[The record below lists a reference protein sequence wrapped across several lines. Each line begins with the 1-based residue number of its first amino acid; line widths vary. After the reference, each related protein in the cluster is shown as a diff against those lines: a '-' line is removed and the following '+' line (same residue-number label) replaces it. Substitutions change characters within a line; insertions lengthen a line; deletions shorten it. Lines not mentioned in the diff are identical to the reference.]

1 MMRRWLPVVVGIGI
15 VVWVAAL
22 ALLAVTAEGSQR
34 YGELSAWI
42 LLINILGV
50 VVLLVLIGGRL
61 YDFIRDWRRHVPGSR
76 LRGRTIL
83 MFSGLA
89 IAPLLLVF
97 TFSVLFLTRGIDSWF
112 HAEIRQGL
120 SDALGLSRA
129 ALDLRMR
136 EYLDRTGGIADR
148 LVGLSGG
155 PLYAVLDEEL
165 RNAGADELIVTSAG
179 GQTEGYSRAGMQHG
193 LPRAPSE
200 ELLLQLR
207 QGRPFVSLQPAAGG
221 GYLIKAATHI
231 GAEPGLQSARL
242 LIATYPVPQR
252 LADLAS
258 TVQDAYQEYGR
269 LSVLRVPL
277 KQAFVLTLSLV
288 LLMALLAAMYGAL
301 YFSERLVRPVQDLIA
316 GTRAVAK
323 GDFDTRL
330 SRPSHDEIGFLVTS
344 FNDMTKKLARAREE
358 TERSRAAVEAER
370 AALEVILA
378 RLTSG
383 VISLEPDLRVRVA
396 NQAAGNILGV
406 DFAGAAGRP
415 LAELAAANPLLL
427 QLHDVLQRHIGASET
442 EWREQVTLKS
452 DGGRRELVCACTTLP
467 GDAGAPAGLV
477 LVFDEVTQLLQAQRQ
492 AAWGEVARRL
502 AHEIRNPL
510 TPIQLSAERMRRKL
524 MQGLKPAEAEL
535 LDRATHTIVQ
545 QVEAMKQMVAA
556 FSEYAKAPEMH
567 VSEFDL
573 TALIRQVSDLYHAQ
587 EPRVAFGLSLDPRAA
602 ALEADPGRIRQ
613 LLNNL
618 LTNSL
623 EALDGRENPVIMIE
637 TRRAGDQIVLT
648 VIDNGPGFQGGLIE
662 RAFDPY
668 VTTKPKGTGLGL
680 AIVRRIVEEHGGQVE
695 VDNAPQGGAR
705 IRITLPAAPREAR
718 RTEVRRE
725 KA

>member
-1 MMRRWLPVVVGIGI
+1 MTRRWLPIAVGVGIVI
-15 VVWVAAL
+15 WVAAL
-22 ALLAVTAEGSQR
+22 GLLAVTAEGSQR
-34 YGELSAWI
+34 YGQLSAWI
-42 LLINILGV
+42 LLINIAGV

-83 MFSGLA
+83 MFGGLA
-89 IAPLLLVF
+89 VAPLLLVF
-97 TFSVLFLTRGIDSWF
+97 TFSVLFLVRGIDSWF

-120 SDALGLSRA
+120 SDAVGLSRA

-148 LVGLSGG
+148 IGGLAGG
-155 PLYAVLDEEL
+155 SLYAALDQEL
-165 RNAGADELIVTSAG
+165 RRAGADELIVTSAG
-179 GQTEGYSRAGMQHG
+179 GQLEGYSRAGMAHG
-193 LPRAPSE
+193 MPAVPPE
-200 ELLLQLR
+200 ELRLQLR
-207 QGRPFVSLQPAAGG
+207 QGQPFVSLEPAANG
-221 GYLIKAATHI
+221 GYRIRAATQV
-231 GAEPGLQSARL
+231 APGPRLQPARL
-242 LIATYPVPQR
+242 LFATYPVPQR
-252 LADLAS
+252 LADLAR

-269 LSVLRVPL
+269 LTYQREPL
-277 KQAFVLTLSLV
+277 KAFFVLTLSLV
-288 LLMALLAAMYGAL
+288 LLMAVLAAMYGAL

-330 SRPSHDEIGFLVTS
+330 SRPSHDEIGYLVTS

-358 TERSRAAVEAER
+358 TERSRAEVEAER
-370 AALEVILA
+370 AALEAILA

-396 NQAAGNILGV
+396 NQAAGHILGV
-406 DFAGAAGRP
+406 DLATAAGRP
-415 LAELAAANPLLL
+415 LAELAAEHPLLG
-427 QLHDVLQRHIGASET
+427 QLHAAMQRHVEAGET
-442 EWREQVTLKS
+442 EWREQVTLRS
-452 DGGRRELVCACTTLP
+452 DAGRRELVCASTALP
-467 GDAGAPAGLV
+467 GEAGGAGGLV
-477 LVFDEVTQLLQAQRQ
+477 IVFDEVTQLLQAQRQ

-510 TPIQLSAERMRRKL
+510 TPIQLSAERVRRKL
-524 MQGLKPAEAEL
+524 MRVLQPAEAEL

-567 VSEFDL
+567 ISELDL
-573 TALIRQVSDLYHAQ
+573 AALIRQVSDLYHAQ
-587 EPRVAFGLSLDPRAA
+587 DPRVAFGLSLDPKAA
-602 ALEADPGRIRQ
+602 SLEADPGRIRQ

-618 LTNSL
+618 LTNSV
-623 EALDGRENPVIMIE
+623 EALDGRSDPVIMIE
-637 TRRAGDQIVLT
+637 TKRMGDQIVLT
-648 VIDNGPGFQGGLIE
+648 VIDNGPGFQGGLME
-662 RAFDPY
+662 QAFDPY

-718 RTEVRRE
+718 RVEARRE

>member
-1 MMRRWLPVVVGIGI
+1 MTRRWLPVVIGVGIL
-15 VVWVAAL
+15 VWVVAL
-22 ALLAVTAEGSQR
+22 AMLAMTAEGSQR

-83 MFSGLA
+83 MFGGLA

-136 EYLDRTGGIADR
+136 EYLDRTGHIADR
-148 LVGLSGG
+148 LAGLSGAS
-155 PLYAVLDEEL
+155 LYLVLDEAM

-193 LPRAPSE
+193 LPETPSDA
-200 ELLLQLR
+200 LLLQLR
-207 QGRPFVSLQPAAGG
+207 QGRPFVSLEPAAGG
-221 GYLIKAATHI
+221 GYLIKVATQI
-231 GAEPGLQSARL
+231 GAEPSLQSARL

-252 LADLAS
+252 LADLAR

-406 DFAGAAGRP
+406 DFAQAAGRP
-415 LAELAAANPLLL
+415 LAELAAGCPLLL
-427 QLHDVLQRHIGASET
+427 QLHEVLLEHVNAGET

-452 DGGRRELVCACTTLP
+452 DAGRRELVCACTALP
-467 GDAGAPAGLV
+467 GDTGATAGLV

-524 MQGLKPAEAEL
+524 MRGLQPAEAEL

-556 FSEYAKAPEMH
+556 FSEYAKAPEMQI
-567 VSEFDL
+567 SEFDL
-573 TALIRQVSDLYHAQ
+573 TALIHQVSDLYHAQ
-587 EPRVAFGLSLDPRAA
+587 DPRVAFGLSLDPRAA
-602 ALEADPGRIRQ
+602 ALEADSGRIRQ

-637 TRRAGDQIVLT
+637 TRRMGDQIVLT

-662 RAFDPY
+662 QAFDPY

-705 IRITLPAAPREAR
+705 IRITLPAVPREAR
-718 RTEVRRE
+718 RAEARRE

>member
-1 MMRRWLPVVVGIGI
+1 
-15 VVWVAAL
+15 
-22 ALLAVTAEGSQR
+22 
-34 YGELSAWI
+34 
-42 LLINILGV
+42 
-50 VVLLVLIGGRL
+50 
-61 YDFIRDWRRHVPGSR
+61 
-76 LRGRTIL
+76 
-83 MFSGLA
+83 
-89 IAPLLLVF
+89 
-97 TFSVLFLTRGIDSWF
+97 
-112 HAEIRQGL
+112 
-120 SDALGLSRA
+120 
-129 ALDLRMR
+129 
-136 EYLDRTGGIADR
+136 
-148 LVGLSGG
+148 
-155 PLYAVLDEEL
+155 
-165 RNAGADELIVTSAG
+165 
-179 GQTEGYSRAGMQHG
+179 
-193 LPRAPSE
+193 
-200 ELLLQLR
+200 
-207 QGRPFVSLQPAAGG
+207 
-221 GYLIKAATHI
+221 
-231 GAEPGLQSARL
+231 
-242 LIATYPVPQR
+242 
-252 LADLAS
+252 
-258 TVQDAYQEYGR
+258 
-269 LSVLRVPL
+269 
-277 KQAFVLTLSLV
+277 
-288 LLMALLAAMYGAL
+288 
-301 YFSERLVRPVQDLIA
+301 
-316 GTRAVAK
+316 
-323 GDFDTRL
+323 
-330 SRPSHDEIGFLVTS
+330 
-344 FNDMTKKLARAREE
+344 
-358 TERSRAAVEAER
+358 
-370 AALEVILA
+370 
-378 RLTSG
+378 
-383 VISLEPDLRVRVA
+383 
-396 NQAAGNILGV
+396 
-406 DFAGAAGRP
+406 
-415 LAELAAANPLLL
+415 
-427 QLHDVLQRHIGASET
+427 
-442 EWREQVTLKS
+442 
-452 DGGRRELVCACTTLP
+452 
-467 GDAGAPAGLV
+467 V

-637 TRRAGDQIVLT
+637 TKRAGDQIVLT

-718 RTEVRRE
+718 RTEARRE

>member
-1 MMRRWLPVVVGIGI
+1 MTRRWLPFVVGIGI
-15 VVWVAAL
+15 LVWVVAL

-34 YGELSAWI
+34 YSELSAWI

-50 VVLLVLIGGRL
+50 LVLLVLIGSRL
-61 YDFIRDWRRHVPGSR
+61 YDFIRDWRQHVPGSR

-83 MFSGLA
+83 MFGGLA

-136 EYLDRTGGIADR
+136 EYLDRTGQIANR
-148 LVGLSGG
+148 LGGLSGT
-155 PLYAVLDEEL
+155 PLYAALDAEM
-165 RNAGADELIVTSAG
+165 RAAGADELIVISAG
-179 GQTEGYSRAGMQHG
+179 GQTQGYSRTGVQHG
-193 LPRAPSE
+193 LPKAPPAE
-200 ELLLQLR
+200 VLLQLR
-207 QGRPFVSLQPAAGG
+207 QERPFVGLEPSPAG
-221 GYLIKAATHI
+221 GYLIRVATPI
-231 GAEPGLQSARL
+231 SAEPRLQGSRVLVA
-242 LIATYPVPQR
+242 IYPVPQR
-252 LADLAS
+252 LADLAQ

-301 YFSERLVRPVQDLIA
+301 FFSERLVRPVQDLIA

-330 SRPSHDEIGFLVTS
+330 SRPSHDEIGYLVTS

-396 NQAAGNILGV
+396 NQAAGSILGM
-406 DFAGAAGRP
+406 DFSQSAGRP
-415 LAELAAANPLLL
+415 LAELAAADPLLQ
-427 QLHDVLQRHIGASET
+427 QLYEVLQMHMAAGET

-452 DGGRRELVCACTTLP
+452 DSGRRELVCACTALP
-467 GDAGAPAGLV
+467 GDAGSAGGLV

-524 MQGLKPAEAEL
+524 MRGLQPAEADL
-535 LDRATHTIVQ
+535 LERATHTIVQ

-567 VSEFDL
+567 ISEFDL
-573 TALIRQVSDLYHAQ
+573 AALIRQVSDLYHAQ
-587 EPRVAFGLSLDPRAA
+587 DPRVAFGLSLDPRASVM
-602 ALEADPGRIRQ
+602 EADSGRIRQ

-623 EALDGRENPVIMIE
+623 EALDGRANPVIMIE
-637 TRRAGDQIVLT
+637 TRRVGDQIVLT
-648 VIDNGPGFQGGLIE
+648 VIDNGPGFQSGQIE
-662 RAFDPY
+662 QAFDPY
-668 VTTKPKGTGLGL
+668 VSTKPKGTGLGL

-705 IRITLPAAPREAR
+705 TRVTLPAAPRETR
-718 RTEVRRE
+718 RTEPRRE

>member
-1 MMRRWLPVVVGIGI
+1 MIKRWLPIAVGIGI

-34 YGELSAWI
+34 YGEQYLWI
-42 LLINILGV
+42 LLINITGV

-61 YDFIRDWRRHVPGSR
+61 ADFIRDWRRHVPGSR
-76 LRGRTIL
+76 LRGRTLL
-83 MFSGLA
+83 MFGGLA

-112 HAEIRQGL
+112 HTEVRQGL

-136 EYLDRTGGIADR
+136 EYLDRTGRIAER
-148 LVGLSGG
+148 LAGLSNGS
-155 PLYAVLDEEL
+155 LYLVLDEEL
-165 RNAGADELIVTSAG
+165 RRSGAEELIVTSAG
-179 GQTEGYSRAGMQHG
+179 GQPEAYSRAGMQHE
-193 LPRAPSE
+193 LPGVPPE
-200 ELLLQLR
+200 ELLMQLR
-207 QGRPFVSLQPAAGG
+207 QGRPHVSLQPAAGG
-221 GYLIKAATHI
+221 GYQIRAATQI
-231 GAEPGLQSARL
+231 GAGRGLPSTRL

-252 LADLAS
+252 LSDLAG
-258 TVQDAYQEYGR
+258 TVQEAYQQYGR
-269 LSVLRVPL
+269 LSFLREPL
-277 KQAFVLTLSLV
+277 KASFVLTLSLV
-288 LLMALLAAMYGAL
+288 LLMALLAAIYGAL

-323 GDFDTRL
+323 GDLDTRIE
-330 SRPSHDEIGFLVTS
+330 RPSHDEIGFLVTS

-370 AALEVILA
+370 TALAVILA

-383 VISLEPDLRVRVA
+383 VISLEPDLSVRVA

-415 LAELAAANPLLL
+415 LADLAAGQPLLAE
-427 QLHDVLQRHIGASET
+427 LHAVLQKHLAAGET
-442 EWREQVTLKS
+442 EWREQVTLRS
-452 DGGRRELVCACTTLP
+452 DSGRRELVCASTALP
-467 GDAGAPAGLV
+467 GDAGAQGLV

-524 MQGLKPAEAEL
+524 MRGLASSEAEL

-556 FSEYAKAPEMH
+556 FSEYARAPEMQM
-567 VSEFDL
+567 SEFDL
-573 TALIRQVSDLYHAQ
+573 AALIGQVSDLYHAQ
-587 EPRVAFGLSLDPRAA
+587 DPRVAFGLSLDPRAS

-623 EALDGRENPVIMIE
+623 EALDGRPNPVIMIE
-637 TRRAGDQIVLT
+637 TQRVGGQIVLT
-648 VIDNGPGFQGGLIE
+648 VVDNGPGFQGGLIE
-662 RAFDPY
+662 QAFDPY
-668 VTTKPKGTGLGL
+668 VTSKPKGTGLGL

-695 VDNAPQGGAR
+695 LDNAPQGGAR
-705 IRITLPAAPREAR
+705 IRITLPATSREAR
-718 RTEVRRE
+718 RAEARRE